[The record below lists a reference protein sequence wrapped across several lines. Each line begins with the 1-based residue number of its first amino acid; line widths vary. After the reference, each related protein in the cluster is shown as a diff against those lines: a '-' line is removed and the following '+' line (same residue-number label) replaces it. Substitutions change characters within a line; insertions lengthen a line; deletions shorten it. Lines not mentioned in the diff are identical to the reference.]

1 MRFTRTRLVA
11 VAAALSTIAIA
22 APLSTAS
29 AATATPAVAPVA
41 IVSAGPDG
49 SPPVTLSGPGPAGTV
64 TGPTFVTIGSA
75 TFVDTT
81 IVTSFGDVFS
91 NG

>member
-49 SPPVTLSGPGPAGTV
+49 SPPVTLSSPGQAGTV
-64 TGPTFVTIGSA
+64 TGAHVRHHRLGHLRRHHYR
-75 TFVDTT
+75 
-81 IVTSFGDVFS
+81 DVFR
-91 NG
+91 